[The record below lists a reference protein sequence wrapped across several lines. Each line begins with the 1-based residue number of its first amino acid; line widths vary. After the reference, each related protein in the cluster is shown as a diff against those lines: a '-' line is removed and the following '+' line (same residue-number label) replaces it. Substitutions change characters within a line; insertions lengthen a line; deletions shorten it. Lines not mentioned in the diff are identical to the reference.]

1 MKSDSRKILPMLIVS
16 SMLCLGLGFPLAAR
30 AVQEIQ
36 LASQQVEVRMAVM
49 QGPSGFSTVGMTRNE
64 GRLDDYTVVDIQVFP
79 SPNEVIARLANGEID
94 VAALPTNVAANL
106 YAKGVAVKT
115 AAIVGEG
122 MLMLL
127 TNDSSITEL
136 NDLANRNISIPG
148 AGGTPD
154 QMARILIAALGYDST
169 RAVELD
175 YSIASPA
182 QLTQML
188 IAGKVDLA
196 VLPEPFVS
204 MALNA
209 SEAIIPLL
217 DVQALW
223 TALTGTGNYPMT
235 VIVVSDR
242 FVEQYPE
249 ALPVVMDSLRDSVQW
264 VNANPAEA
272 GSLIE
277 KVGIMKAALA
287 VPAIP
292 RCNLVFKTAKEGYE
306 AMDLYLKVLY
316 GFDYTSVGG
325 AVPDE
330 SFYLDY

>member
-1 MKSDSRKILPMLIVS
+1 MKSVSRKILPMLIVS
-16 SMLCLGLGFPLAAR
+16 VMLCLGFPLTAR
-30 AVQEIQ
+30 AAQEIQ

-79 SPNEVIARLANGEID
+79 SPNEVIARLANGELDI
-94 VAALPTNVAANL
+94 AALPTNVAANL
-106 YAKGVAVKT
+106 YAKGVPVKLAAV
-115 AAIVGEG
+115 VGEG
-122 MLMLL
+122 MLMFL
-127 TNDSSITEL
+127 TNDANITEL
-136 NDLANRNISIPG
+136 TDLAQRKISIPG

-154 QMARILIAALGYDST
+154 QMTRILIAALGYDSET
-169 RAVELD
+169 DVELD
-175 YSIASPA
+175 YSIAAPA

-188 IAGKVDLA
+188 IAGRIDLA

-204 MALNA
+204 MALN
-209 SEAIIPLL
+209 SSDSVIPLL

-223 TALTGTGNYPMT
+223 SALTGTGNYPMT
-235 VIVVSDR
+235 VVVVSDR
-242 FVEQYPE
+242 FVEEHPGT
-249 ALPVVMDSLRDSVQW
+249 LPLVMGSLKDSVQW
-264 VNANPAEA
+264 VNSNPAEA
-272 GSLIE
+272 GKLIE
-277 KVGIMKAALA
+277 EVGIMKATMA

-292 RCNLVFKTAKEGYE
+292 RCNLVFKTAKESYE

-325 AVPDE
+325 TVPDE